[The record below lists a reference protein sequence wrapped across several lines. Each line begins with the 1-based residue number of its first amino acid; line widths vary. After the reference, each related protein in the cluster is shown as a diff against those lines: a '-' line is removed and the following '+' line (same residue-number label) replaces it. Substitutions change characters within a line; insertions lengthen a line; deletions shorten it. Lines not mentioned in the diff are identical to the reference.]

1 MRHTGPKNKISRREA
16 MDLGLKTP
24 GSKSQASLLRR
35 LNVLPGQHGTRGR
48 RKQSERSKQ
57 LREKQK
63 LRFIF
68 GITEKQLKGYFQK
81 AMNIKGNTGV
91 LLGQLLEKRLDN
103 VVYRLGFAPTRAS
116 ARQLVNHG
124 HFTVNGRLM
133 NIPSYKVEINDKIG
147 FRKQKTAKIPYVET
161 SLSSKD
167 TLIPAWVAKEG
178 IAGKLL
184 AEPTSEDI
192 EKQVNLR
199 SVVEYYSR

>member
-1 MRHTGPKNKISRREA
+1 MRHTGPKNKIARREA

-68 GITEKQLKGYFQK
+68 GITETQLKRYFQK
-81 AMNIKGNTGV
+81 ATNVKGNTGF

-103 VVYRLGFAPTRAS
+103 VVYRLGFAPTRAG

-124 HFTVNGRLM
+124 HITVNGRLM

-147 FRKQKTAKIPYVET
+147 FRKEKTIKIPYVET
-161 SLSSKD
+161 SLSSKN
-167 TLIPAWVAKEG
+167 TLIPAWVKKEG
-178 IAGKLL
+178 TVGKLIT
-184 AEPTSEDI
+184 EPTSEDV

-199 SVVEYYSR
+199 SVVEFYSR

>member
-103 VVYRLGFAPTRAS
+103 VVYRLGFAPTRAR
-116 ARQLVNHG
+116 ARQLFNHKHIKVNNQIVS
-124 HFTVNGRLM
+124 TASYMVRVND
-133 NIPSYKVEINDKIG
+133 SVEIAKE
-147 FRKQKTAKIPYVET
+147 KTKKIPYIE
-161 SLSSKD
+161 LFMQNEEFIMPKWLKRKKEKGE
-167 TLIPAWVAKEG
+167 LI
-178 IAGKLL
+178 
-184 AEPTSEDI
+184 AEPSNEEID
-192 EKQVNLR
+192 KQIDLR
-199 SVVEYYSR
+199 SVV